1 MDKQSKNMLVQKDN
15 ELVRKVITRFT
26 YKQNQLMCVLLGKY
40 VHTKDS
46 YCIDTTISIDE
57 FRQIMEIKSDGGN
70 AYKRIKDSVESFA
83 ESSSIGIFTGTIE
96 KPKWLWRPYFS
107 QIELDQTK
115 VIFKWNPEMKE
126 DLIGLKNKYTAYL
139 ANDYL
144 KLNSVYSQNLYEQ
157 MKSYQNMPK
166 APQVSFTIADL
177 HRIMQTEKKKSYKNF
192 NLFKTSCIGRAVDDI
207 NEKTDIFVEFE
218 AVKDQKDKRKAAGLA
233 FTIHQKEEC
242 FSYNGCWMSGEQ
254 INDII
259 YTYRA
264 KHKILELAEIK
275 SGNKQYYSILRQG
288 GKSDY
293 EILLSFI
300 YQDKLKNGEISQ
312 EDKIFI
318 SLAKAGEAE
327 ALEYCRQK
335 RIPVLIEKQLSMD
348 L

>member
-1 MDKQSKNMLVQKDN
+1 MNEKRVIKKDN
-15 ELVRKVITRFT
+15 ELVRKAINQFS
-26 YKQNQLMCVLLGKY
+26 YKQNQLMCALLGKY
-40 VHTKDS
+40 VHTKND

-57 FRQIMEIKSDGGN
+57 LRQALELSDGKDN
-70 AYKRIKDSVESFA
+70 YEAIKKALNDFGRNGSVGIYDS
-83 ESSSIGIFTGTIE
+83 INDKYI
-96 KPKWLWRPYFS
+96 WRPYFS
-107 QIELDQTK
+107 QITLDKTS
-115 VIFKWNPEMKE
+115 VTFEWNPAMKE

-144 KLNSVYSQNLYEQ
+144 KLSSVYSQNLYEQ
-157 MKSYQNMPK
+157 MKSYAPMPK
-166 APQVSFTIADL
+166 IPQVIFSINDL
-177 HRIMQTEKKKSYKNF
+177 HRIMQTEKKKAYKNF
-192 NLFKTSCIGRAVDDI
+192 NTFKNLCIGRAVEDI
-207 NEKTDIFVEFE
+207 NEKTDIFIEFE
-218 AVKDQKDKRKAAGLA
+218 TVKDKNDKRKAAGLA

-259 YTYRA
+259 YTYGA
-264 KHKILELAEIK
+264 KHKIMELAEIK
-275 SGNKQYYSILRQG
+275 SGNKRYYSILRQG

-312 EDKIFI
+312 EDRIFL